1 MCVIIAIADD
11 NLYKKSRKRNL
22 PAGAF
27 SPFKCFRASD
37 SPDPQTPGGYSRSS
51 QLLSASVFPQHRYDL
66 RPDLFGRLLRFLKEY
81 AYPGNIH
88 ELYNLSC
95 SLFTRYSSHKLQLS
109 DLATYLRSRQMADVS
124 LTDLQYQVLS
134 FVSTHP
140 KAGRLA
146 IKNGLADG
154 ETFVSEAALRT
165 VLGELSSAGYLIVHR
180 TKGGCE
186 ISELG
191 RMVLEK

>member
-1 MCVIIAIADD
+1 MRTPEIFMSCTICPAACLPGTAAI
-11 NLYKKSRKRNL
+11 
-22 PAGAF
+22 
-27 SPFKCFRASD
+27 
-37 SPDPQTPGGYSRSS
+37 
-51 QLLSASVFPQHRYDL
+51 
-66 RPDLFGRLLRFLKEY
+66 
-81 AYPGNIH
+81 
-88 ELYNLSC
+88 SC
-95 SLFTRYSSHKLQLS
+95 SFPICQRTSAPARW
-109 DLATYLRSRQMADVS
+109 
-124 LTDLQYQVLS
+124 LTFPSPTLQYQVLS

>member
-1 MCVIIAIADD
+1 MI
-11 NLYKKSRKRNL
+11 
-22 PAGAF
+22 
-27 SPFKCFRASD
+27 
-37 SPDPQTPGGYSRSS
+37 
-51 QLLSASVFPQHRYDL
+51 
-66 RPDLFGRLLRFLKEY
+66 
-81 AYPGNIH
+81 
-88 ELYNLSC
+88 
-95 SLFTRYSSHKLQLS
+95 
-109 DLATYLRSRQMADVS
+109 
-124 LTDLQYQVLS
+124 
-134 FVSTHP
+134 
-140 KAGRLA
+140 

>member
-1 MCVIIAIADD
+1 MFCSIPYILDIW
-11 NLYKKSRKRNL
+11 YGICS
-22 PAGAF
+22 
-27 SPFKCFRASD
+27 
-37 SPDPQTPGGYSRSS
+37 
-51 QLLSASVFPQHRYDL
+51 LSA
-66 RPDLFGRLLRFLKEY
+66 
-81 AYPGNIH
+81 A
-88 ELYNLSC
+88 C
-95 SLFTRYSSHKLQLS
+95 
-109 DLATYLRSRQMADVS
+109 
-124 LTDLQYQVLS
+124 
-134 FVSTHP
+134 VSTHP

>member
-1 MCVIIAIADD
+1 MTFDRI
-11 NLYKKSRKRNL
+11 
-22 PAGAF
+22 F
-27 SPFKCFRASD
+27 SE
-37 SPDPQTPGGYSRSS
+37 G
-51 QLLSASVFPQHRYDL
+51 
-66 RPDLFGRLLRFLKEY
+66 LLRFLKEY

-109 DLATYLRSRQMADVS
+109 DLPTYLRSRQMADVS

>member
-1 MCVIIAIADD
+1 MRGQFRFSDAD
-11 NLYKKSRKRNL
+11 RR
-22 PAGAF
+22 
-27 SPFKCFRASD
+27 
-37 SPDPQTPGGYSRSS
+37 
-51 QLLSASVFPQHRYDL
+51 
-66 RPDLFGRLLRFLKEY
+66 
-81 AYPGNIH
+81 NIH

-95 SLFTRYSSHKLQLS
+95 SLFTRYNSHKLQLS
-109 DLATYLRSRQMADVS
+109 DLPTYLRS
-124 LTDLQYQVLS
+124 
-134 FVSTHP
+134 
-140 KAGRLA
+140 RLA

>member
-1 MCVIIAIADD
+1 MKWMTDI
-11 NLYKKSRKRNL
+11 
-22 PAGAF
+22 
-27 SPFKCFRASD
+27 
-37 SPDPQTPGGYSRSS
+37 
-51 QLLSASVFPQHRYDL
+51 
-66 RPDLFGRLLRFLKEY
+66 
-81 AYPGNIH
+81 
-88 ELYNLSC
+88 
-95 SLFTRYSSHKLQLS
+95 
-109 DLATYLRSRQMADVS
+109 QMADVS

-186 ISELG
+186 ISELQG
-191 RMVLEK
+191 RGSWNRSGKKNAEAAPKTGDPS

>member
-1 MCVIIAIADD
+1 MLSNQRDNRKIIQSIA
-11 NLYKKSRKRNL
+11 
-22 PAGAF
+22 
-27 SPFKCFRASD
+27 FKAENTKACH
-37 SPDPQTPGGYSRSS
+37 Q
-51 QLLSASVFPQHRYDL
+51 RYD
-66 RPDLFGRLLRFLKEY
+66 G
-81 AYPGNIH
+81 
-88 ELYNLSC
+88 
-95 SLFTRYSSHKLQLS
+95 
-109 DLATYLRSRQMADVS
+109 LRSRQMADVS
-124 LTDLQYQVLS
+124 LTALQYQVLS

>member
-1 MCVIIAIADD
+1 MTFDRI
-11 NLYKKSRKRNL
+11 
-22 PAGAF
+22 F
-27 SPFKCFRASD
+27 SE
-37 SPDPQTPGGYSRSS
+37 G
-51 QLLSASVFPQHRYDL
+51 
-66 RPDLFGRLLRFLKEY
+66 LLRFLKEY

-109 DLATYLRSRQMADVS
+109 DLPTYLRSRQM
-124 LTDLQYQVLS
+124 
-134 FVSTHP
+134 
-140 KAGRLA
+140 AGRLA

>member
-1 MCVIIAIADD
+1 MPKPVR
-11 NLYKKSRKRNL
+11 LRYQRRFYRKC
-22 PAGAF
+22 AGN
-27 SPFKCFRASD
+27 SD
-37 SPDPQTPGGYSRSS
+37 PLTLTAGKFMWIT
-51 QLLSASVFPQHRYDL
+51 VC
-66 RPDLFGRLLRFLKEY
+66 KEY

-95 SLFTRYSSHKLQLS
+95 SLFTRYNSHKLQLS
-109 DLATYLRSRQMADVS
+109 DLPTYLRSRQMADVS